1 MRFGFAHKMATY
13 GMVGF
18 ALLAMTTGGG
28 VAPIFVLLG
37 LGGLAASWFVEPRG
51 PAGKVALL
59 WSVASL
65 LFLAYSVV
73 TALATGDFL
82 GVGAEFLIWLTVAK
96 ACNRRALADWQ
107 QLYLLAFLMLVAGSV
122 LNADILYGLC
132 FLGFVI
138 FSTWALILFHLR
150 REIESNVLIKHPAGG
165 PPSDSTQAGPRGP
178 QGSSQAVQ
186 VDRILQS
193 RRIIETR
200 FLLGTGAVSL
210 TVFIGAAIAFFA
222 MPRVGTGFFGKGHTG
237 RSMAGFSDGVQ
248 LGGHGVIKD
257 DPTVVMRVEIA
268 AQFGSPAAAPVHW
281 RGVAFDRYRK
291 GEWRRTPTSPLTKS
305 TYEND
310 GKVQRRTMLY
320 DGAALDTDAIAALQ
334 ANAVKQTVYLD
345 PLDSSVLFAGSM
357 PNVISWQGGSR
368 RWESSQEHNDE
379 IRLNH
384 GSTISYTVWS
394 TLTPPPAEQLRAAPV
409 GPLPTGYDVYLQL
422 PPEITA
428 RTLALAREITTGATN
443 NYDKAQALVA
453 WLRDNLTY
461 TREQADPGRQ
471 EAVDF
476 FLFTR
481 KKGHCEYFA
490 TAFSILARAAGIPVR
505 NVNGF
510 LGGEWNGFD
519 NYLAVRAGD
528 AHSWAEV
535 YFPTMGWVTFDATPA
550 GAGEELG
557 RGGGGV
563 RARLRRF
570 FDTLKFQW
578 TKWVIDY
585 DLGSQLELFRSVG
598 RGFKNAAASV
608 SQFLKRS
615 ARSIGLPL
623 LGVMMLVGAGVAAR
637 RWWRA
642 RHGRA
647 SVPGPAQRRSPTAQ
661 QHEATQ
667 LYGDV
672 VRLLARHHLHRAPA
686 QTPREFVVLVASSNV
701 PVAAAIVAPLRELTE
716 LYNRAM
722 WNPRAAVA
730 ELAALQVLVEKIR
743 VATQPQR

>member
-1 MRFGFAHKMATY
+1 MRFGFAHKLATY

-28 VAPIFVLLG
+28 VSPIFVVLG

-51 PAGKVALL
+51 PAGKLALL

-82 GVGAEFLIWLTVAK
+82 GVGAEFLIWLMVAK

-150 REIESNVLIKHPAGG
+150 REIESNVLIKHATSASPKAGSKAEAQRAAAVG
-165 PPSDSTQAGPRGP
+165 QSTQI
-178 QGSSQAVQ
+178 
-186 VDRILQS
+186 DRILNS

-222 MPRVGTGFFGKGHTG
+222 MPRVGTGFFGKGQTG

-257 DPTVVMRVEIA
+257 DPTVVMRVELA
-268 AQFGSPAAAPVHW
+268 AQYGSPAAAPVHW
-281 RGVAFDRYRK
+281 RGVAFDRYKK

-320 DGAALDTDAIAALQ
+320 DGPALDTDAIAALQ
-334 ANAVKQTVYLD
+334 GNAVKQTVYLD

-357 PNVISWQGGSR
+357 PRVITWQGGSR

-384 GSTISYTVWS
+384 GSTIAYTVWS
-394 TLTPPPAEQLRAAPV
+394 TLDPPPAEQLRAAPT
-409 GPLPTGYDVYLQL
+409 GPLPAGYDVYLQL

-428 RTLALAREITTGATN
+428 RTLALAREITAGASN
-443 NYDKAQALVA
+443 NYDRAQAIVD
-453 WLRDNLTY
+453 WLGANTTY
-461 TREQADPGRQ
+461 TREQAEPGRQ

-557 RGGGGV
+557 RGGGGL

-585 DLGSQLELFRSVG
+585 DLGSQLALFRSVG
-598 RGFKNAAASV
+598 RGLKDAAASV
-608 SQFLKRS
+608 SQFFKRS
-615 ARSIGLPL
+615 VRTAGLPL
-623 LGVMMLVGAGVAAR
+623 LAVVMLVGAGVAAR
-637 RWWRA
+637 RWWRQ
-642 RHGRA
+642 RPGRA
-647 SVPGPAQRRSPTAQ
+647 PVPGQPLRRAPTAQ
-661 QHEATQ
+661 QHEASR

-672 VRLLARHHLHRAPA
+672 LRLLARHNFHRAPA
-686 QTPREFVVLVASSNV
+686 QTPREFAAQVATSSL
-701 PVAAAIVAPLRELTE
+701 PVAPAIVVPLRELTE

-722 WNPRAAVA
+722 WNPRAAVE
-730 ELAALQVLVEKIR
+730 ELAAMQRLADQIQVT
-743 VATQPQR
+743 TQLPR

>member
-28 VAPIFVLLG
+28 VAPIFMLLG

-59 WSVASL
+59 WSAASL

-122 LNADILYGLC
+122 LNADIMYGLC

-150 REIESNVLIKHPAGG
+150 REIESNVLIKHPVGALA
-165 PPSDSTQAGPRGP
+165 QPRG
-178 QGSSQAVQ
+178 QGVSQAVQ
-186 VDRILQS
+186 VDRILNS

-200 FLLGTGAVSL
+200 FLVGTGAVSL

-222 MPRVGTGFFGKGHTG
+222 MPRVGTGFFGKGHAG

-257 DPTVVMRVEIA
+257 DPTVVMRVELA
-268 AQFGSPAAAPVHW
+268 AQYGSPAAAPVHW

-291 GEWRRTPTSPLTKS
+291 GEWRRTPTSPLTTS

-320 DGAALDTDAIAALQ
+320 DGPALDTDAIAALQ
-334 ANAVKQTVYLD
+334 SNAVKQTVYLD

-357 PNVISWQGGSR
+357 PRVIAWQGGSR

-384 GSTISYTVWS
+384 NSTIAYTVWS
-394 TLTPPPAEQLRAAPV
+394 TLDPPPVAQLRAAPA
-409 GPLPTGYDVYLQL
+409 GPLPAGYEVYLQL
-422 PPEITA
+422 PAEITA
-428 RTLALAREITTGATN
+428 RTRALASEITAGATN
-443 NYDKAQALVA
+443 NYDKAQAIVD
-453 WLRDNLTY
+453 WLGAKLTY
-461 TREQADPGRQ
+461 TREQAEPGQQ
-471 EAVDF
+471 EPVDF

-557 RGGGGV
+557 RGGGGL

-585 DLGSQLELFRSVG
+585 DLGSQLKLFRSVG
-598 RGFKNAAASV
+598 RGLKDAAASV
-608 SQFLKRS
+608 SQFFKRS
-615 ARSIGLPL
+615 VRSAGLPL
-623 LGVMMLVGAGVAAR
+623 LGVVMLVGAGVAAQ

-642 RHGRA
+642 RQDRIPVADQARRRA
-647 SVPGPAQRRSPTAQ
+647 PTAQ
-661 QHEATQ
+661 QHEASRM
-667 LYGDV
+667 YGEV
-672 VRLLARHHLHRAPA
+672 VRLLARHQLQRAPA
-686 QTPREFVVLVASSNV
+686 QTPREFVALVATSNV
-701 PVAAAIVAPLRELTE
+701 PVARAVAATLRELTE

-722 WNPRAAVA
+722 WDPRSAVD
-730 ELAALQVLVEKIR
+730 ELAALQSLVEQIR
-743 VATQPQR
+743 VATQPPR

>member
-1 MRFGFAHKMATY
+1 MRFGLAHKMATY

-28 VAPIFVLLG
+28 VSPIFMLLG

-59 WSVASL
+59 WSAASL

-107 QLYLLAFLMLVAGSV
+107 QMYLLAFLMLVAGSV
-122 LNADILYGLC
+122 LNADIMYGLC

-150 REIESNVLIKHPAGG
+150 REIESNVLIKHPAGAPG
-165 PPSDSTQAGPRGP
+165 QPHAPGA
-178 QGSSQAVQ
+178 SQAVQ
-186 VDRILQS
+186 VDRILNS

-200 FLLGTGAVSL
+200 FLVGTGAVSL

-222 MPRVGTGFFGKGHTG
+222 MPRVGTGFFGKGHAG

-257 DPTVVMRVEIA
+257 DPTVVMRVELPV
-268 AQFGSPAAAPVHW
+268 QYGSPAAPPVHW

-320 DGAALDTDAIAALQ
+320 DGPALDTDAIAALQ
-334 ANAVKQTVYLD
+334 SNAVKQTVYLD

-357 PNVISWQGGSR
+357 PRVIAWQGGSR

-384 GSTISYTVWS
+384 GSTIAYTVWS
-394 TLTPPPAEQLRAAPV
+394 TLDPPPAEQLRAAPA
-409 GPLPTGYDVYLQL
+409 GPLPAGYEVYLQL
-422 PPEITA
+422 PSEITA
-428 RTLALAREITTGATN
+428 RTRALASEITASATN
-443 NYDKAQALVA
+443 NYDKAQAIVD
-453 WLRDNLTY
+453 WLGANLTY
-461 TREQADPGRQ
+461 TREQAEPGRQ

-490 TAFSILARAAGIPVR
+490 TGFSILARAAGIPVR

-557 RGGGGV
+557 RGGGGL

-598 RGFKNAAASV
+598 RGLKDAAASV
-608 SQFLKRS
+608 SQFFKRS
-615 ARSIGLPL
+615 ARSVGLPL
-623 LGVMMLVGAGVAAR
+623 LGVVMLLGAGVVAR

-642 RHGRA
+642 RQGRA
-647 SVPGPAQRRSPTAQ
+647 PVAGEVRRRAPTAQ
-661 QHEATQ
+661 QHEASRM
-667 LYGDV
+667 YGEV
-672 VRLLARHHLHRAPA
+672 VRLLARHQLHRAAA
-686 QTPREFVVLVASSNV
+686 QTPREFVAVVAASNV
-701 PVAAAIVAPLRELTE
+701 PVAPTIVAPLRELTE

-722 WNPRAAVA
+722 WDPRSAVD
-730 ELAALQVLVEKIR
+730 ELAALQRLVEQIR
-743 VATQPQR
+743 VATQPPR

>member
-28 VAPIFVLLG
+28 VSPIFVMLG

-59 WSVASL
+59 WSAASL
-65 LFLAYSVV
+65 LFLTYSVV

-82 GVGAEFLIWLTVAK
+82 GVGAEFLIWLMVAK

-122 LNADILYGLC
+122 LNADIMYGLC

-150 REIESNVLIKHPAGG
+150 REIESNVLIKHPIGANADAKPGSASG
-165 PPSDSTQAGPRGP
+165 QGTQI
-178 QGSSQAVQ
+178 
-186 VDRILQS
+186 DRILNS

-222 MPRVGTGFFGKGHTG
+222 MPRVGTGFFGKGQTG
-237 RSMAGFSDGVQ
+237 RSMAGFSDGVR

-268 AQFGSPAAAPVHW
+268 PQYGSPAAAPVHW
-281 RGVAFDRYRK
+281 RGVSFDRYKK
-291 GEWRRTPTSPLTKS
+291 GEWRRTATAPLTKS

-320 DGAALDTDAIAALQ
+320 DRPALDTDAIAAVQ
-334 ANAVKQTVYLD
+334 GNAVKQTVYLD

-357 PNVISWQGGSR
+357 PRVITWQGGSR

-384 GSTISYTVWS
+384 GSTIVYTVWS
-394 TLTPPPAEQLRAAPV
+394 TLELPPAEQLRLAPT
-409 GPLPTGYDVYLQL
+409 GPLPAGYDVYLQL

-428 RTLALAREITTGATN
+428 RTIALAREITAGASN
-443 NYDKAQALVA
+443 NFDKSQAIVD
-453 WLRDNLTY
+453 WLGANLTY
-461 TREQADPGRQ
+461 TREQAEPGRQ

-490 TAFSILARAAGIPVR
+490 TAFSVLARAAGIPVR

-535 YFPTMGWVTFDATPA
+535 YFPTIGWVTFDATPS

-557 RGGGGV
+557 RGGGGL
-563 RARLRRF
+563 RARMRRF

-598 RGFKNAAASV
+598 RGLKGAAASV
-608 SQFLKRS
+608 SQFFKRTARS
-615 ARSIGLPL
+615 AGLPL
-623 LGVMMLVGAGVAAR
+623 LAVVMLVGAGVAAR
-637 RWWRA
+637 RWWLGRHARA
-642 RHGRA
+642 P
-647 SVPGPAQRRSPTAQ
+647 VPGQIVRRTPTAQ
-661 QHEATQ
+661 QHEATR
-667 LYGDV
+667 LYSDV
-672 VRLLARHHLHRAPA
+672 LRLLARHHLRRAPA
-686 QTPREFVVLVASSNV
+686 QTPREFVTLVAASSV
-701 PVAAAIVAPLRELTE
+701 PVAPMILAPLRELTE

-722 WNPRAAVA
+722 WNPRSAVD
-730 ELAALQVLVEKIR
+730 ELAALHVLVEKIR
-743 VATQPQR
+743 VATQQQS